1 MSKPRGIVIAAL
13 AAWSALSVGA
23 RTVEVAAL
31 PVPEALDTE
40 VSTNVTLRM
49 GSAFGGRILQ
59 FALSLEASPS
69 NALQIAFG
77 HDADGDGILSF
88 GETASVRG
96 WRSGRCFIEDV
107 RGGRRLEECV
117 PAVGA
122 AVRCL
127 EVRIVTDGGDRVREA
142 RFECDGQP
150 VFGELGDASFL
161 FNREW
166 DLLRVTRR
174 GVGAPADWFSCSVCG
189 RALVLRIR

>member
-1 MSKPRGIVIAAL
+1 MSKLRGITIALVVI
-13 AAWSALSVGA
+13 WSVLSVGA
-23 RTVEVAAL
+23 RKVEVAAL

-88 GETASVRG
+88 GETASVLG

-107 RGGRRLEECV
+107 RGGRRLVECV

-127 EVRIVTDGGDRVREA
+127 DVRIVTDGGDRVGRP
-142 RFECDGQP
+142 G
-150 VFGELGDASFL
+150 SS
-161 FNREW
+161 
-166 DLLRVTRR
+166 VTVSPCSGNWVMR
-174 GVGAPADWFSCSVCG
+174 PSCSTGSGISC
-189 RALVLRIR
+189 A